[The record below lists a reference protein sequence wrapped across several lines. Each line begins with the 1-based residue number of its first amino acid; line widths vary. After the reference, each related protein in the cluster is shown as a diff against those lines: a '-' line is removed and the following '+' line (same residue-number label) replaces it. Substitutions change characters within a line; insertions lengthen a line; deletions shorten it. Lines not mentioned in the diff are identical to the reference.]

1 MLVLSIIIFIK
12 GSPRGDGL
20 SRGSPDANHAIEI
33 NSEEN
38 YTCYSICYIISN
50 KHRAGLFKIK
60 QLI

>member
-1 MLVLSIIIFIK
+1 MTN
-12 GSPRGDGL
+12 PRGDGL

-38 YTCYSICYIISN
+38 YTCYSICYIVSN